1 MDEICQDDQW
11 FEQAFT
17 YMNKHDIPL
26 PNDKKLHF
34 YGLFK
39 QATIGDCNIEKPG
52 LFEFVGRAK
61 YDAWN
66 SFKGL
71 GFREARN
78 LYIESVEE
86 LKVGWSRQGEY
97 EYIPSPEEIKKG
109 DGLSN
114 NAVSSMAV
122 EEGENCESDDI
133 FGYARQDNLE
143 KLSLAITQ
151 DNELLNSKDQDGFTV
166 LHLASDRGN
175 IDIVKYLIDAGADLN
190 IQTDEDKETALHLAC
205 ISEQFEIAKLLIDR
219 GIDQTLVDAEG
230 KTAFEQADESFVNK
244 LVVQN

>member
-17 YMNKHDIPL
+17 YMNQHDIPL
-26 PNDKKLHF
+26 PNDKKLHVRSRFYSMTIYFFNPLCFELISRSIQF

-61 YDAWN
+61 YDAWQ

-78 LYIESVEE
+78 LYIEGVEG

-97 EYIPSPEEIKKG
+97 EYIPSPEELKKG
-109 DGLSN
+109 EGLSG

-122 EEGENCESDDI
+122 NPE
-133 FGYARQDNLE
+133 
-143 KLSLAITQ
+143 
-151 DNELLNSKDQDGFTV
+151 
-166 LHLASDRGN
+166 
-175 IDIVKYLIDAGADLN
+175 
-190 IQTDEDKETALHLAC
+190 DEVE
-205 ISEQFEIAKLLIDR
+205 
-219 GIDQTLVDAEG
+219 
-230 KTAFEQADESFVNK
+230 
-244 LVVQN
+244 

>member
-86 LKVGWSRQGEY
+86 LKN
-97 EYIPSPEEIKKG
+97 G

-122 EEGENCESDDI
+122 EEGEDCETDDI

-151 DNELLNSKDQDGFTV
+151 DSKLLDSKDQDGFTV

-175 IDIVKYLIDAGADLN
+175 IEIVKYLIDAGANLN

-205 ISEQFEIAKLLIDR
+205 ISEQFEVAKLLIDR

-230 KTAFEQADESFVNK
+230 KTAFEQADESFINK